1 MSETM
6 EFLKKDKSLWD
17 KDILNKPLLFSLLE
31 KYDKQLF
38 ELLLSDKAT
47 KEKYFVKVGD
57 TYVFKH
63 EDFRFF
69 IEQSNLD
76 GSYTKYV
83 KTLLVYQ
90 IKESF

>member
-6 EFLKKDKSLWD
+6 EFLKKDKRLWD
-17 KDILNKPLLFSLLE
+17 QDTLNKPLLFDLLE
-31 KYDKQLF
+31 KYDKELF
-38 ELLLSDKAT
+38 QLLLSDKAM
-47 KEKYFVKVGD
+47 KEKYFVKAGD

-83 KTLLVYQ
+83 KNS
-90 IKESF
+90 IGISRR